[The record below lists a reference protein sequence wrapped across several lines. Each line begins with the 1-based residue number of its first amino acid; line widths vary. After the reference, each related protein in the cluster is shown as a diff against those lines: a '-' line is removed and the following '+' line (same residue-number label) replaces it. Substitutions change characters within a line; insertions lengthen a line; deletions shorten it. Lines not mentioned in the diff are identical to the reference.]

1 MKNKQVI
8 FENKQYRN
16 LLNEYGYSE
25 NEISTRIEDTWRK
38 LFSAE
43 HKDTRIYF
51 EVGEDQAYILDTG
64 NNDVRTEGMSY
75 GMMMAVQM
83 DKKEVF
89 DRLWNWTMTHMYMT
103 QGKHAGYFAW
113 SCKPNGIK
121 NAHGPAPDGEEYLAL
136 ALFFAS
142 HRWGNGEGI
151 FNYSQQARDLLHTC
165 LHNGEDDGEDRKS
178 VV

>member
-43 HKDTRIYF
+43 DKDTRINF
-51 EVGEDQAYILDTG
+51 EVGEGQAYILDTG
-64 NNDVRTEGMSY
+64 NNDVRTEGVSY
-75 GMMMAVQM
+75 GMMMADQM

-89 DRLWNWTMTHMYMT
+89 DPLWYWKMTHMYIS
-103 QGKHAGYFAW
+103 QCNHADYFD
-113 SCKPNGIK
+113 S
-121 NAHGPAPDGEEYLAL
+121 
-136 ALFFAS
+136 
-142 HRWGNGEGI
+142 
-151 FNYSQQARDLLHTC
+151 
-165 LHNGEDDGEDRKS
+165 
-178 VV
+178 